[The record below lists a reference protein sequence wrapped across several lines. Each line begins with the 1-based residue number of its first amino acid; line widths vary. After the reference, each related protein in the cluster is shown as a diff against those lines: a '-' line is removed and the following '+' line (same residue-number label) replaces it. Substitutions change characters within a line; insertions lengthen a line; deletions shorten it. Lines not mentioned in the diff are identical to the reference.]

1 MIANTTED
9 PPMAAAKQHA
19 AFFRQSGW
27 LMIATVVG
35 GLMTYGVHFLA
46 KRIPESQ
53 YSIFGTLLMVTAC
66 LPTLPLQMVF
76 AQQTASALATRRERE
91 VARMIRLAWLWTFL
105 LWLVAAAVVLSFQGR
120 IVERWA
126 LTSPAALWVTLPT
139 VLVALWMPMFQGV
152 LQGRQDFFWM
162 GWSVILAGA
171 CRLALAVTLVFV
183 LSGGATSMMAGT
195 LVGVSVGAAI
205 CIWQTRDLWS
215 LAGERFDR
223 RNLLRQV
230 LPLVLGFGACQF
242 MFTSDTMYAK
252 AYFTGDEM
260 APYVAAGTLSRALL
274 WLVLPLAA
282 VMFPKIVHSMAR
294 SEKINLMGTVLAG
307 TAVLAI
313 GGGLGL
319 SLLGPW
325 VVRLVYKTTYVAPTT
340 ALLPWYAGAMVPFA
354 LANVLIND
362 LLARARFRIV
372 PVIVGVAVLYGLTLP
387 FVLNHSPRRLESVLQ
402 VLGAFNLLL
411 LAAAAWAAFGS
422 SNSKSKNPKLP
433 VDA

>member
-1 MIANTTED
+1 
-9 PPMAAAKQHA
+9 
-19 AFFRQSGW
+19 
-27 LMIATVVG
+27 
-35 GLMTYGVHFLA
+35 
-46 KRIPESQ
+46 
-53 YSIFGTLLMVTAC
+53 
-66 LPTLPLQMVF
+66 
-76 AQQTASALATRRERE
+76 
-91 VARMIRLAWLWTFL
+91 
-105 LWLVAAAVVLSFQGR
+105 
-120 IVERWA
+120 
-126 LTSPAALWVTLPT
+126 
-139 VLVALWMPMFQGV
+139 
-152 LQGRQDFFWM
+152 
-162 GWSVILAGA
+162 
-171 CRLALAVTLVFV
+171 LALAVTLVFV